1 MCNPYPG
8 PRCANH
14 AGKKLEGLTEKRVEL
29 HAEIKSVYTDYRAS
43 VEAFRND
50 PEDKEA
56 AQKARTLRNRVND
69 LKTQESEIA
78 QELTLAQR
86 DYDGTPTGQKELR
99 AKLNDFDKENGSFDE
114 YAHLSNRLDAGR
126 MLYAWRKN
134 RLQLKRDEDN
144 GITMKAKRG
153 RFLTLSDRDSEDES
167 VVIHRERELV

>member
-14 AGKKLEGLTEKRVEL
+14 AGKKLESLTKSRVEL
-29 HAEIKSVYTDYRAS
+29 HGEIKSVYNDYRAS
-43 VEAFRND
+43 VETFRND
-50 PEDKEA
+50 PENQEA
-56 AQKARTLRNRVND
+56 AQKARSLRNKVNG
-69 LKTQESEIA
+69 LKTRESEMA

-99 AKLNDFDKENGSFDE
+99 SKLNDFDKENGDFEE
-114 YAHLSNRLDAGR
+114 YATLSNRLDAGR

-144 GITMKAKRG
+144 GITIKSKRG
-153 RFLTLSDRDSEDES
+153 KFLTLSDRDSKEDS
-167 VVIHRERELV
+167 VHVTRERELV